1 MSEEASNSGSA
12 LDSREEFGLGAP
24 GGFGNEAST
33 HMHDATGFA
42 KKATKPVPPSD
53 RDDDPDRGS
62 GSGGGNWKGFD
73 EEEPDPE
80 PDINFGSGKKIEE
93 DELDMTPMV
102 DVTFLLL
109 IFFMV
114 TASFTLR
121 KSFEQAHS
129 QVDDPSEQVAEPPE
143 EEDDFVEVII
153 DQTNTFYIRTR
164 DQEEIE
170 APSDLEM
177 RDTLRDAKESYGAR
191 RLIIRAHEDA
201 LHSNVVK
208 VLDAASTIG
217 IARVQTVVTD
227 VDY

>member
-1 MSEEASNSGSA
+1 MSDKTKSSGKA
-12 LDSREEFGLGAP
+12 FDSREDFGLGAP
-24 GGFGNEAST
+24 GGFGKDALT
-33 HMHDATGFA
+33 TQMHDPTR
-42 KKATKPVPPSD
+42 VPEKSSSPPPPPID
-53 RDDDPDRGS
+53 NDDS
-62 GSGGGNWKGFD
+62 GRGGGGSWKGFD
-73 EEEPDPE
+73 QEEPDPE
-80 PDINFGSGKKIEE
+80 PSINFGAGKKIEE

-129 QVDDPSEQVAEPPE
+129 QVDDPSQNVVEPKE
-143 EEDDFVEVII
+143 DEDDFVEVII
-153 DQTNTFYIRTR
+153 DQTNTYYIRTR

-177 RDTLRDAKESYGAR
+177 RDTLRDAKESGGAQ

-201 LHSNVVK
+201 LHSKVVK
-208 VLDAASTIG
+208 VLDTANSIG
-217 IARVQTVVTD
+217 ISRVETVVTD

>member
-1 MSEEASNSGSA
+1 MSDEADNSGSA
-12 LDSREEFGLGAP
+12 FDSRDEFGLSAP
-24 GGFGNEAST
+24 GGFGAGAST
-33 HMHDATGFA
+33 HMRDATNISKRA
-42 KKATKPVPPSD
+42 AKPVPPSD
-53 RDDDPDRGS
+53 RDDDSGS
-62 GSGGGNWKGFD
+62 NSGGGNWKGFD

-80 PDINFGSGKKIEE
+80 PAISFGAGKKIEE

-129 QVDDPSEQVAEPPE
+129 QVDDPSEQVADPE
-143 EEDDFVEVII
+143 EDEDDFVEVII

-177 RDTLRDAKESYGAR
+177 RDTLREAKDSYGAR

-201 LHSNVVK
+201 LHNNVVK

-217 IARVQTVVTD
+217 IARVETVVTD